1 LEKEFDLED
10 QLLAFITVVYAVM
23 ERGFINNIWMLGKNG
38 YHQTVPVE
46 QPTEIWEEDVLI
58 RKEAK
63 KLPPRQLRES
73 RAHV

>member
-10 QLLAFITVVYAVM
+10 QLLAFITVVYAVV
-23 ERGFINNIWMLGKNG
+23 ERGFINKIWMLDKNV

-46 QPTEIWEEDVLI
+46 QPTEIRKEDILI

-63 KLPPRQLRES
+63 KLPPHQLRES